1 MADLLTPREVRRLL
15 AERGLAPRKSSGQ
28 NFVVDPNTVRRIVEA
43 AGLHP
48 DDTVLEIGPGLGSL
62 TLGLADAVR
71 RVVAVEIDAGLVQA
85 LGEVLEGRDDVEVVH
100 ADALRADLGALV
112 GGGPARLVANLPY
125 NVATPLIVHALE
137 DPAIDDL
144 FVMVQREVG
153 ERWAA
158 TPGHPLYAGISA
170 KLATIAV
177 AEVTLTIPRTV
188 FHPVP
193 NVDSVMVRIV
203 RRDDA
208 PTRVA
213 RERRFRLIETAFRQ
227 RRKTL
232 RNNLRSL
239 AALDVIEAV
248 AEDVG
253 IDLTARA
260 ETLSAADLARLDTA
274 LEARGVEV

>member
-1 MADLLTPREVRRLL
+1 LTPREVRRLL

>member
-1 MADLLTPREVRRLL
+1 MTPREVRRLL